1 MKIDKDKTIKELERD
16 VAIINQMISEDKI
29 DLDILNSAKQSLL
42 VTLHNKELADS
53 SRIVDSIETEQ
64 DDLDFLDSLC
74 EDGLMP

>member
-1 MKIDKDKTIKELERD
+1 MKIDKDKTIKELEKD
-16 VAIINQMISEDKI
+16 VSIINEMISEGKI
-29 DLDILNSAKQSLL
+29 DLDMLNSAKQSLL
-42 VTLHNKELADS
+42 VTLRNKELADA